1 MKEDAE
7 TGKRTLAVRFGYRF
21 SRGQYL
27 ALLALAYLTPLWFF
41 AEGYGLAALL
51 PLATLPLAA
60 GVARTVLTETA
71 GDALNPALESTGK
84 LLAAYAVAFA
94 VGLAV

>member
-1 MKEDAE
+1 
-7 TGKRTLAVRFGYRF
+7 
-21 SRGQYL
+21 
-27 ALLALAYLTPLWFF
+27 
-41 AEGYGLAALL
+41 
-51 PLATLPLAA
+51 
-60 GVARTVLTETA
+60 VLTETA